1 MSKKKK
7 KKGIGLIILHIVVF
21 ILALTW
27 LYPYIWMFINA
38 FKKTSDIF
46 TTSLISGPFTLENF
60 KFLLASSDKMNR
72 PFLLALGNSIFI
84 TVIVVFFVML
94 TTTITGYALT
104 KFEFRG
110 RKAFQGFIIFQMMF
124 PAFLF
129 MVPLFVLI
137 RSTYLLNTY
146 SAMFLPYVMSAYAV
160 FLAVQSFRGT
170 PDDFIEA
177 ARIDG
182 AGEVWISFKIMA
194 PLNRSI
200 MAIIAITTFNGI
212 WDNFIWPLIVI
223 QDYNKMPFS
232 VLIATFAKSYATYVG
247 PILAG
252 TVIQSLPMMI
262 VFLICRKY
270 VFEGINVSLK

>member
-1 MSKKKK
+1 M
-7 KKGIGLIILHIVVF
+7 
-21 ILALTW
+21 
-27 LYPYIWMFINA
+27 
-38 FKKTSDIF
+38 
-46 TTSLISGPFTLENF
+46 
-60 KFLLASSDKMNR
+60 
-72 PFLLALGNSIFI
+72 
-84 TVIVVFFVML
+84 
-94 TTTITGYALT
+94 
-104 KFEFRG
+104 
-110 RKAFQGFIIFQMMF
+110 FQGFVIFQMMF

-129 MVPLFVLI
+129 LVPWFVLM

-170 PDDFIEA
+170 PNDFVEA

-182 AGEVWISFKIMA
+182 AGEVWIAFKIMA

-200 MAIIAITTFNGI
+200 MAIITITTFNGI

-232 VLIATFAKSYATYVG
+232 VLIATFSKSYETYVG

-252 TVIQSLPMMI
+252 TVIQSLPMII
-262 VFLICRKY
+262 VFLLCRKY